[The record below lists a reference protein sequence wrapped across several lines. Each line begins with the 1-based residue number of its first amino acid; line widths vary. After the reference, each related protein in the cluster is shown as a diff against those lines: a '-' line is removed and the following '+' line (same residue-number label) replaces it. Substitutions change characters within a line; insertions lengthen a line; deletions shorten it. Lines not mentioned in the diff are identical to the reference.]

1 MTDVAL
7 GAAFSAQESAAIR
20 DDFAILSRSVRDGQP
35 LVYLDSGATSQ
46 KPRQVLDAERGFY
59 EKHNAAVHRGAH
71 QLAEEAT
78 DAFEGAR
85 ETVSR
90 FIGAQTDEVVFTK
103 NATEALNLVAYAFS
117 NSSAAGAMDGVDP
130 EVAARFALGVGD
142 EIVIT
147 EMEHH
152 ANLVPWQELARRTGA
167 TLRWIGVT
175 ADGRLNLADLE
186 TVITE
191 RTKVVA
197 FTHVSNVLGTI
208 NPVAAIVDR
217 AREVGALTVLDAC
230 QSVPHMSVDVVD
242 LGVDF
247 IAFSGHKMLGPMGV
261 GVLWGRA
268 ELLDAMPPF
277 LTGGSMIEV
286 VRMEGSTY
294 APPPQRFEAGV
305 PMAAQAVGLAAACDY
320 LTDLGMARVMAH
332 EHVLT
337 ETLLAG
343 LAQRS
348 WVRVI
353 GPVDGQDRSGAVAFV
368 VDGIHPHD
376 VGQIL
381 DDAGV
386 AVRVG
391 HHCAWPLHRRM
402 KVTATTRASFAAYNT
417 VAEVEAL
424 LTALDRVPVVFGTV
438 T

>member
-1 MTDVAL
+1 
-7 GAAFSAQESAAIR
+7 
-20 DDFAILSRSVRDGQP
+20 
-35 LVYLDSGATSQ
+35 
-46 KPRQVLDAERGFY
+46 VLDAERDFY
-59 EKHNAAVHRGAH
+59 ERHNSAVHRGAH

-78 DAFEGAR
+78 DAYESAR
-85 ETVSR
+85 LTVAR
-90 FIGAQTDEVVFTK
+90 FIGAQAQEVVFTK

-117 NSSAAGAMDGVDP
+117 NAAATGAMDGVDAL
-130 EVAARFALGVGD
+130 VAARFALGVGD

-175 ADGRLNLADLE
+175 DDGRLDLNDLD

-217 AREVGALTVLDAC
+217 ARAVGALTVLDAC
-230 QSVPHMSVDVVD
+230 QSVPHLAVDVID
-242 LGVDF
+242 LDVDF
-247 IAFSGHKMLGPMGV
+247 LAFSGHKMFGPLGI
-261 GVLWGRA
+261 GVLWGRH
-268 ELLDAMPPF
+268 ELLRAMPPF

-294 APPPQRFEAGV
+294 AAPPQRFEAGV

-320 LTDLGMARVMAH
+320 VTALGMQRVTAH
-332 EHVLT
+332 EHALT
-337 ETLLAG
+337 ESLLAG
-343 LAQRS
+343 LGQRS

-353 GPVDGQDRSGAVAFV
+353 GPADGKDRGGAVAFT
-368 VDGIHPHD
+368 VDGVHPHD

-381 DDAGV
+381 DDSGV
-386 AVRVG
+386 AVRTG

-402 KVTATTRASFAAYNT
+402 ELTATTRVSFAAYNT
-417 VAEVEAL
+417 VAEVDAL
-424 LTALDRVPVVFGTV
+424 LAALDRVPAVFGV
-438 T
+438 AV